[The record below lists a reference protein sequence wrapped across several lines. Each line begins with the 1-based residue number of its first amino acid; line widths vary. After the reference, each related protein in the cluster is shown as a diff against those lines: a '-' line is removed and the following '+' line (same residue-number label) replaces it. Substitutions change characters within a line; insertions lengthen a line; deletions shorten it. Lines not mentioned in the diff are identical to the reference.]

1 MRQEIGGV
9 ALAAM
14 VAAGGVSLHAQ
25 PRPGA
30 VRPESAEAGALVAS
44 GMDRSATFRDLAA
57 ALELTDVVVYV
68 RFSRCALRVPACL
81 NWVASSA
88 GSRRLLIRVD
98 QFDRS
103 PDEVTALLAHEL
115 QHASEVASAPEVTDL
130 ASFERLFA
138 ARGWKQA
145 AGFETAQARD
155 VTKTVAAELIDA
167 GRQEPGLRRRRQ
179 RPRPSALLD
188 DDGLLV
194 GRDRHVLVARR
205 SHGQG

>member
-1 MRQEIGGV
+1 MRHGIGGV

-14 VAAGGVSLHAQ
+14 LAAGTVSVHGQHGAS
-25 PRPGA
+25 A
-30 VRPESAEAGALVAS
+30 VRPESIEAGAVIAS
-44 GMDRSATFRDLAA
+44 GMDRSATFRDLATHLDA
-57 ALELTDVVVYV
+57 TDVVVYV
-68 RFSRCALRVPACL
+68 RFSRCAARVPACL
-81 NWVASSA
+81 NWIASGA

-98 QFDRS
+98 RFDRS